1 MLNHGRNNSLSHG
14 CFNILLFPPFLYNRW
29 KGVALL
35 QINRI
40 TLVTPSYSVKP
51 LCVGQH
57 LHPCFSFCIPFF
69 WQERH
74 CIRQNSLKEE
84 TLSYSHF
91 LACSKKKF
99 AGLHKRQ
106 MSLKKL
112 VRKADTQHSSC
123 NAKKKQK
130 HPASKTLRRCVQLA
144 IQSSTCLSAQF
155 QSVQWLPRS
164 QSWLSMEIRMQQGG
178 DCFK

>member
-1 MLNHGRNNSLSHG
+1 MLNHGQNNSLSHG

-35 QINRI
+35 RIDRI

-123 NAKKKQK
+123 NAKKTKN
-130 HPASKTLRRCVQLA
+130 TLLLKLWGDVYSLQFRAALA
-144 IQSSTCLSAQF
+144 CLLSSNQF
-155 QSVQWLPRS
+155 SGFPGLKA
-164 QSWLSMEIRMQQGG
+164 
-178 DCFK
+178 D

>member
-35 QINRI
+35 QIDRI

-69 WQERH
+69 FFLTGEALYKAKLPER
-74 CIRQNSLKEE
+74 RDTKLLTLLSMLKEE
-84 TLSYSHF
+84 VCRLTQEADEPKEAGEKSRYSTLV
-91 LACSKKKF
+91 LQCKKK
-99 AGLHKRQ
+99 
-106 MSLKKL
+106 
-112 VRKADTQHSSC
+112 T
-123 NAKKKQK
+123 
-130 HPASKTLRRCVQLA
+130 KT
-144 IQSSTCLSAQF
+144 
-155 QSVQWLPRS
+155 P
-164 QSWLSMEIRMQQGG
+164 
-178 DCFK
+178 CF